1 MDKSLVVTEEISFML
16 QKDISDQQE
25 ILIIP
30 ESHTDDGA
38 VFSQESIPFYKFVR
52 NIAPDTKIDFDAK
65 REEIQERALHSFDIY
80 MPIVFIATNILL
92 PIVVGL
98 VTNYIDT
105 KMKGREHE
113 ECTVKMKF
121 IVKTADSYKK
131 LEYDGPAK
139 DFEKT
144 FEKIDITKL

>member
-1 MDKSLVVTEEISFML
+1 MDKSLIITEKINFTL
-16 QKDISDQQE
+16 QKEISDQQDFL
-25 ILIIP
+25 ILP
-30 ESHTDDGA
+30 ESHADAGA

-52 NIAPDTKIDFDAK
+52 NISPDTKIDFDAEK
-65 REEIQERALHSFDIY
+65 DEIQERALHSFDIY

-92 PIVVGL
+92 PIAVGL
-98 VTNYIDT
+98 VTNYIDS

-113 ECTVKMKF
+113 DCTVKMKF
-121 IVKTADSYKK
+121 IVKTAASYKK

-139 DFEKT
+139 DFEKA